1 MSEQNPYEQLGVTEN
16 SSFEEIQTARSRLC
30 EQYKDDQKQ
39 LQVIEAAY
47 DALLMERLRM
57 RQEGKIKVP
66 EGIRFPEKRVQPPP
80 STPPQP
86 ARNAPAWLQRL
97 IDTPSSIDILL
108 PAGVMAGLSV
118 LVYFSYSA
126 LQMAMVLAAGS
137 CLYFLYRKEKRLGRS
152 VLIGL
157 LGLLLGVIIGGL
169 LAVPLTDVL
178 RGVGVQG
185 DQFAA
190 IIAFVILWLVS
201 SFLR

>member
-16 SSFEEIQTARSRLC
+16 SSFEEIQTARGRLC
-30 EQYKDDQKQ
+30 EQYKDDQRQ
-39 LQVIEAAY
+39 LQIIEAAY

-80 STPPQP
+80 SAPPQP
-86 ARNAPAWLQRL
+86 TRNMPGWLQRL
-97 IDTPSSIDILL
+97 IDTPSPMDIGL
-108 PAGVMAGLSV
+108 PAGVMAALSV
-118 LVYFSYSA
+118 LVYFAYPA
-126 LQMAMVLAAGS
+126 LQMAMVLATGS
-137 CLYFLYRKEKRLGRS
+137 CLYFLYRKEKQLGRS

-169 LAVPLTDVL
+169 LAVPLAGALAGINV
-178 RGVGVQG
+178 RP
-185 DQFAA
+185 DQFAS
-190 IIAFVILWLVS
+190 IVAFVILWLVS

>member
-16 SSFEEIQTARSRLC
+16 SSFEEIQTARSQLY

-66 EGIRFPEKRVQPPP
+66 EGIRFPEKRVQPLP

-86 ARNAPAWLQRL
+86 TQNLPAWLQRL
-97 IDTPSSIDILL
+97 IDTPSSTDILL
-108 PAGVMAGLSV
+108 PAGVMAALSV
-118 LVYFSYSA
+118 LVYFSYPA
-126 LQMAMVLAAGS
+126 LQMAMVLATGS
-137 CLYFLYRKEKRLGRS
+137 CLYFLYRKEKQLGRS

-169 LAVPLTDVL
+169 LAMPFASLLGVL
-178 RGVGVQG
+178 RVQP

-201 SFLR
+201 SFFR

>member
-30 EQYKDDQKQ
+30 EHYKDDQKQ
-39 LQVIEAAY
+39 LQIIEAAY

-66 EGIRFPEKRVQPPP
+66 EGIRFPEKRVSPPP
-80 STPPQP
+80 STPPVPTQ
-86 ARNAPAWLQRL
+86 NAPAWLQRL
-97 IDTPSSIDILL
+97 IDTPSPIDIWL
-108 PAGVMAGLSV
+108 PAGVMAGLSA
-118 LVYFSYSA
+118 LVYFAYPS
-126 LQMAMVLAAGS
+126 LQIAMLLATGS
-137 CLYFLYRKEKRLGRS
+137 CLYFLYRKEKQLGRS

-169 LAVPLTDVL
+169 LAIPLASVL
-178 RGVGVQG
+178 AGIGLRS
-185 DQFAA
+185 DQFAS
-190 IIAFVILWLVS
+190 IITFGILWLVS